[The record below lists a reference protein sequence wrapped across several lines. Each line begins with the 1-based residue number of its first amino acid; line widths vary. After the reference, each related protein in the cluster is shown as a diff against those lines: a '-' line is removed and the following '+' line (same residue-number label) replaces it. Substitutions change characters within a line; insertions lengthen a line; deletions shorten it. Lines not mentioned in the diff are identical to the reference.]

1 MTRTHVKYGLGYT
14 KALNTWAVGDPP
26 TENPKRYL
34 DHPQLGHL
42 LAAVFMLV
50 FGIHEWTIRL
60 INILTSIGIL
70 LLFLRILRGLV
81 DPKTVLLAGFFY
93 VLFPLTGYFSLGGW
107 SVLFSFLAFYFYLVI
122 IGALSDG
129 PQPKLFHKI
138 GLALSIFLG
147 LQVTWTV
154 FFVAFGIGLHYVCH
168 CIKRKKFP
176 ARNLL
181 LILIIAPFSSLLIT
195 FTIMAWGYGWDIS
208 KIIELFKWRAAKGEM
223 QQMVGFDWG
232 LWFAKLGEFANTNF
246 TLPILIIAVAYI
258 TFGQLFVFTESETN
272 KTQTRRPRQFPQ
284 FCLFFVPTVTQLL
297 VLRGAL
303 WRHQSWLMPLGPL
316 VAIAAAQGVLVIAD
330 ILKKIHPLPAV
341 VSTII
346 FLGTSLGFCMVG
358 TDYYYGIRWQPEAKI
373 KMFKMLN
380 ELIPPDKA
388 LLSFEPF
395 IVNQHESKGAFYRE
409 IVPAQTMQ
417 VVEKQAMTGRFPYYL
432 VPQVQKLMP
441 LIDQLAKKYKYQ
453 YVPGKAGETKNGKFY
468 RAGMMPYLIF
478 NL

>member
-1 MTRTHVKYGLGYT
+1 
-14 KALNTWAVGDPP
+14 
-26 TENPKRYL
+26 
-34 DHPQLGHL
+34 
-42 LAAVFMLV
+42 
-50 FGIHEWTIRL
+50 
-60 INILTSIGIL
+60 
-70 LLFLRILRGLV
+70 
-81 DPKTVLLAGFFY
+81 
-93 VLFPLTGYFSLGGW
+93 
-107 SVLFSFLAFYFYLVI
+107 
-122 IGALSDG
+122 
-129 PQPKLFHKI
+129 
-138 GLALSIFLG
+138 
-147 LQVTWTV
+147 
-154 FFVAFGIGLHYVCH
+154 
-168 CIKRKKFP
+168 
-176 ARNLL
+176 
-181 LILIIAPFSSLLIT
+181 
-195 FTIMAWGYGWDIS
+195 
-208 KIIELFKWRAAKGEM
+208 
-223 QQMVGFDWG
+223 
-232 LWFAKLGEFANTNF
+232 
-246 TLPILIIAVAYI
+246 
-258 TFGQLFVFTESETN
+258 
-272 KTQTRRPRQFPQ
+272 
-284 FCLFFVPTVTQLL
+284 
-297 VLRGAL
+297 
-303 WRHQSWLMPLGPL
+303 MPLGPL

-395 IVNQHESKGAFYRE
+395 IVNQHESKGAFYRPEYAWYLDRE

-478 NL
+478 NLTGDEPVSR